1 MCDWLFMGVLMLKE
15 NILLILLTNCN
26 IFIIW
31 FHMSGYCCCLMLLLL
46 WFVVNDSCVLVC
58 MMTLCI
64 TFGWLIEIMF
74 DHINISFVCFHFSS
88 KKIYK
93 WFVLVFGWLS
103 FLFYFFIA
111 LLVSSSRLFCLLL
124 YRSRRETT
132 GLYVKC
138 AQVKQKPIHSFMKPT
153 LMKLILFVFV
163 YICSFRMTSGK
174 WSTIFGR
181 FFFYFL
187 CSILCLLL
195 LLAWMQSNI
204 SKRKWIMWFVHSSVL
219 LYIAQQWVIGIT
231 ATAAN
236 RKHGMKQHNNTTRE
250 IKSVSFFSR
259 QFSRSSFFFA
269 NDSFSPLKWF
279 VFFSLFFNFSSLL
292 FIALLLLRCCWVLVF
307 WVSFWFVFATIA
319 LSKAHTRPLV
329 HLLTAML
336 HMLITF
342 I

>member
-1 MCDWLFMGVLMLKE
+1 
-15 NILLILLTNCN
+15 
-26 IFIIW
+26 
-31 FHMSGYCCCLMLLLL
+31 MSGYCCCLMLLLL

-111 LLVSSSRLFCLLL
+111 LLVSSSRLFRLLL
-124 YRSRRETT
+124 YRRRRETT

-181 FFFYFL
+181 FFFFFL

-219 LYIAQQWVIGIT
+219 LYIEQQWVIGIT

-250 IKSVSFFSR
+250 IKSVSFFFVNSLVLR
-259 QFSRSSFFFA
+259 FFLRMIPSLRWNDLYFFPFFSTSLLSYSLRYCCCVVVEFSFFGFRF
-269 NDSFSPLKWF
+269 DLFSPP
-279 VFFSLFFNFSSLL
+279 
-292 FIALLLLRCCWVLVF
+292 LRSQKHTLVR
-307 WVSFWFVFATIA
+307 SFTY
-319 LSKAHTRPLV
+319 L
-329 HLLTAML
+329 AML

>member
-1 MCDWLFMGVLMLKE
+1 
-15 NILLILLTNCN
+15 
-26 IFIIW
+26 
-31 FHMSGYCCCLMLLLL
+31 MSGYCCCLMLLLL

-93 WFVLVFGWLS
+93 RFVLVFGWLS

-111 LLVSSSRLFCLLL
+111 LLVSSSRLFRLLL
-124 YRSRRETT
+124 YRRRRETT

-219 LYIAQQWVIGIT
+219 LYIEQQWVIGIT

-250 IKSVSFFSR
+250 IKSVSFFLVNSLVLR
-259 QFSRSSFFFA
+259 FFC
-269 NDSFSPLKWF
+269 KWF
-279 VFFSLFFNFSSLL
+279 LLSAEMICIFFPFFQLLFSL
-292 FIALLLLRCCWVLVF
+292 IHCAIVAALLLSSRFLGFVLICFRHHCALRSTHSSARSLTDNNAPYVDHVYLVP
-307 WVSFWFVFATIA
+307 IYE
-319 LSKAHTRPLV
+319 
-329 HLLTAML
+329 
-336 HMLITF
+336 IY